1 MASDSVLFYT
11 CADGAYE
18 AFAPLFIA
26 SSLWS
31 VPSALAEVGVENR
44 ARFIKDHARALAV
57 LEQHLPGRFA
67 ISEVG
72 FDRSKMIPNTVR
84 FVTPPTLKAEYV
96 YISDIDIIMLDQA
109 FPAEHLKFMA
119 SHGLPYA
126 NSMRD
131 RDMRMTGLHF
141 TRHDAYYPIPELEPE
156 ILRINDEQV
165 LAELVTRRGHSLHF
179 TPWFRPVPGIHVSPN
194 RAPQGER
201 LSDGRRV
208 PGWGIEPW
216 VKPFRAFRDT
226 ALYKSLAPTLAGR
239 AADALEA
246 IEKVIDPKPA
256 QDDSPDEAVAA
267 KFTKIFSENSW
278 KSTESISGTGSS
290 HAATRELVP
299 QLIEL
304 IDRRQIW
311 NLIDAPCG
319 DFNWVGPVAEH
330 LGRYR
335 GYDVV
340 EGVVEQARAR
350 SHHQFEVGDIT
361 ARVLPRADAIMSRD
375 CLVHLP
381 DDLVIQAIRNFV
393 ASGSIWLLTTHFPEL
408 AENKPGSLGGWR
420 PLNLTLAPFN
430 LPEPTEMLV
439 ERPSIPPHAV
449 YGRKTLAAWRLEDL
463 AAV

>member
-1 MASDSVLFYT
+1 MTNNSVLFYT

-31 VPSALAEVGVENR
+31 APSGLAEVGVENR
-44 ARFIKDHARALAV
+44 ARFMKDHARALTV
-57 LEQHLPGRFA
+57 LEQHFPGRFA
-67 ISEVG
+67 ISEVE
-72 FDRSKMIPNTVR
+72 FDRRKMIPNTVR
-84 FVTPPTLKAEYV
+84 FVTPPTLMADYV
-96 YISDIDIIMLDQA
+96 YISDIDIIMLDQS
-109 FPAEHLKFMA
+109 FPADHLKFMA
-119 SHGLPYA
+119 EHGLPYA

-141 TRHDAYYPIPELEPE
+141 TRYDAYYPVPNLEPE
-156 ILRINDEQV
+156 TLKINDEQV
-165 LAELVTRRGHSLHF
+165 LAELVTRRGHPLHF

-201 LSDGRRV
+201 LSDGRRI

-216 VKPFRAFRDT
+216 IKAFRAFRDT
-226 ALYKSLAPTLAGR
+226 AVYQSLAPVLQGR
-239 AADALEA
+239 AADALDA
-246 IEKVIDPKPA
+246 IEKVIEPKPVK
-256 QDDSPDEAVAA
+256 QHGRDEAVTA
-267 KFTKIFSENSW
+267 KFTQIFSDNSW
-278 KSTESISGTGSS
+278 KSSESISGTGSS
-290 HAATRELVP
+290 HAATRELIP
-299 QLIEL
+299 QLISL
-304 IDRRQIW
+304 IDRLQIW

-340 EGVVEQARAR
+340 EGVVERARER
-350 SHHQFEVGDIT
+350 SHHQFDVRDIT
-361 ARVLPRADAIMSRD
+361 AEVLPRADAIMSRD

-381 DDLVIQAIRNFV
+381 DDLAVQAIRNFV
-393 ASGSIWLLTTHFPEL
+393 ASGSTWLLTTHFPEL
-408 AENKPGSLGGWR
+408 AENKRGSLGGWR

-430 LPEPTEMLV
+430 LSEPTEVLI

-449 YGRKTLAAWRLEDL
+449 YGRKTLAAWRLDDL
-463 AAV
+463 AAI